1 MGLNLSKNNLS
12 EKAEAGFEFEVT
24 MPGSGEPLGAF
35 ITVRGKE
42 SKIVQAFARRK
53 FNEMQRREAEAKR
66 RGKEVE
72 FNLDQAEDD
81 VIERAVT
88 HIIGW
93 RGIEDGDGK
102 TTAEVPFTKENAE
115 RIMREFPWI
124 REQVLEQSADL
135 LNFL

>member
-1 MGLNLSKNNLS
+1 MGLNLTKNNLS
-12 EKAEAGFEFEVT
+12 DKAEAGFEFEVT

-53 FNEMQRREAEAKR
+53 FNEMQRRDAEAKR

-88 HIIGW
+88 HIISW
-93 RGIEDGDGK
+93 RGIEEGEGK
-102 TTAEVPFTKENAE
+102 NVVEVPFNKENAE
-115 RIMREFPWI
+115 RIMREYPWI
-124 REQVLEQSADL
+124 REQVLEQSSDL

>member
-42 SKIVQAFARRK
+42 SKVVQAFARRK
-53 FNEMQRREAEAKR
+53 FNEMQRRETEAKH

-102 TTAEVPFTKENAE
+102 TNAEVPFTKENAE